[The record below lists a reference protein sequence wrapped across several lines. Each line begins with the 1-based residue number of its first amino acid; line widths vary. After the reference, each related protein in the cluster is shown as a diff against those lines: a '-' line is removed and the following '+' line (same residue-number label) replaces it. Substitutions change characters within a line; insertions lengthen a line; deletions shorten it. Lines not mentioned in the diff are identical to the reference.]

1 MIEPILIGGKEVLGR
16 GPTLFSQNPA
26 NGESKVKYSTASYLD
41 LDDAINAANAKKAA
55 AAREAK
61 KPSPDVIAARKRQ
74 YSGKNYTTADKKTVI
89 QSYKEETEV
98 DHFDLIKNHFVE
110 EGYSEMVAY
119 TKMLNLTDQDKQDIL
134 DQLK

>member
-1 MIEPILIGGKEVLGR
+1 MDSKQEKALIDAYQSVYKEELSD
-16 GPTLFSQNPA
+16 T
-26 NGESKVKYSTASYLD
+26 VKRN
-41 LDDAINAANAKKAA
+41 DAINAANAKKAA

>member
-1 MIEPILIGGKEVLGR
+1 MDSKQEKALIDAYQSVYKEELSD
-16 GPTLFSQNPA
+16 T
-26 NGESKVKYSTASYLD
+26 VKRN
-41 LDDAINAANAKKAA
+41 DAINAANAKKAA

-61 KPSPDVIAARKRQ
+61 KPSADVIAARKRQ
-74 YSGKNYTTADKKTVI
+74 YKGGPNYTTADKKTVI

-98 DHFDLIKNHFVE
+98 DHFDLKKNHFVE

>member
-1 MIEPILIGGKEVLGR
+1 MDSKQEKALIDAYQSVYKEELSD
-16 GPTLFSQNPA
+16 T
-26 NGESKVKYSTASYLD
+26 VKRN
-41 LDDAINAANAKKAA
+41 DAINAANAKKAA

-61 KPSPDVIAARKRQ
+61 KPSPEVIAARKRQ

-98 DHFDLIKNHFVE
+98 DHFDLIKNHFVG

>member
-1 MIEPILIGGKEVLGR
+1 MDSKQEKALIDAYQSVYKEELSD
-16 GPTLFSQNPA
+16 T
-26 NGESKVKYSTASYLD
+26 VKRN
-41 LDDAINAANAKKAA
+41 DAINAANAKKAA

-74 YSGKNYTTADKKTVI
+74 YSGKNYTTADKKTGI